1 MDDRLALLGFNLV
14 DGLGPVKVNS
24 LISYFGSPLNA
35 WGASIKEVLEVSG
48 IGERIAQA
56 LLRVKRERL
65 LERELE
71 LMDRNGISF
80 LTILD
85 EGYPR
90 LLKEIG
96 NPPPVL
102 YIKGSLRESVLTLAI
117 VGTRR
122 PSPYGRRVAREMG
135 RELASS
141 GVCVVSGLARGIDS
155 EAHKGAL
162 EGGGVT
168 YAVLGSGLLNLY
180 PPELK
185 GLADEI
191 ASTGALL
198 SEYPLLTPPLPGNFP
213 RRNRVISGLSRGVLV
228 VEAPLKSGAMITV
241 SYALDQGRDVFAI
254 PGSIYS
260 PKSEGPNLLI
270 QQGAK
275 PILRSEDILEEYG
288 IRASFTKRGRNNLDI
303 SEEEKRILDKL
314 AVGEVFSIDA
324 LFYDDVIFE
333 KFAII
338 TMLEL
343 KGYLKRVEGNK
354 IIRIK

>member
-14 DGLGPVKVNS
+14 DGLGPVKINS
-24 LISYFGSPLNA
+24 LVSYFGSPLRAWNA
-35 WGASIKEVLEVSG
+35 STREILEVSG
-48 IGERIAQA
+48 IGEKTVQA
-56 LLRVKRERL
+56 LLEVKRERL

-71 LMDRNGISF
+71 LMDKNGISF

-85 EGYPR
+85 ENYPP
-90 LLKEIG
+90 LLKEID

-102 YIKGSLRESVLTLAI
+102 YLRGSLKEGVLTLAI

-122 PSPYGRRVAREMG
+122 PSPYGRKVAREFG
-135 RELASS
+135 KELASL
-141 GVCVVSGLARGIDS
+141 GVCIVSGLARGIDS
-155 EAHKGAL
+155 EAHRGAL
-162 EGGGVT
+162 EGKGIT

-191 ASTGALL
+191 ASTGALI
-198 SEYPLLTPPLPGNFP
+198 SEYPLLTPPLPQNFP

-260 PKSEGPNLLI
+260 SKSEGPNLLI

-275 PILRSEDILEEYG
+275 PVLKTEDILEEYG
-288 IRASFTKRGRNNLDI
+288 IRASSNKIGPNNLDI
-303 SEEEKRILDKL
+303 SEEERRILDKL
-314 AVGEVFSIDA
+314 TVGEVFSIDA
-324 LFYDDVIFE
+324 LFHGDVIFE

-354 IIRIK
+354 IIRLK

>member
-14 DGLGPVKVNS
+14 DGLGPVKVSS
-24 LISYFGSPLNA
+24 LISHFGSPLNA